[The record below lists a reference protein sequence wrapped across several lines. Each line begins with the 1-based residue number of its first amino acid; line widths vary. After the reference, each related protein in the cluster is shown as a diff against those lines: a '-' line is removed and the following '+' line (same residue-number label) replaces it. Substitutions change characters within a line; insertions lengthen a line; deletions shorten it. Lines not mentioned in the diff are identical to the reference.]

1 MDSRHLTPF
10 ERSLIGSPIGS
21 GPGHESPEQD
31 DLTRL
36 MEAEAYCRRLTETL
50 AVRKQI
56 DGFLGGAGRLDEI
69 GALLL
74 TIITTGHLF
83 AYNRA
88 IMLLTDPD
96 DGHIRGQ
103 AGIGTLSREE
113 AWELWAGILDEGPD
127 LERLV
132 SRAIEN
138 FRMHNQRIAP
148 LLETLDIPPGQEDP
162 AANGFRG
169 NTAVVLTRPSV
180 PDGSEWLFDILGTVE
195 VGVIPMWG
203 YHGHFGALV
212 VDNFASGRHV
222 NTEGIQVL
230 KGFVKPF
237 VSALEKALII
247 DRYEKKVVQLQ
258 EASARIEAQHEM
270 LLRMERKNTVG
281 RFAATLAHNL
291 LNPVVS
297 MSGHLGK
304 LQEAGSNG
312 RALRQLAE
320 ALYQDLRDLEKF
332 LGDFIS
338 QVQEEFPLRHYW
350 DLNHLIGEVISS
362 YRRFHNI
369 ITPNIIFNEGDIP
382 LVRVDYE
389 RITDSLSRLMG
400 IADLLMGGL
409 DGLTISTALEGSS
422 VLLRLR
428 TKGDLQVLSAEA
440 AGRIREEIR
449 YLKEY
454 LAEDEVKLNHE
465 GDGFTVEYRI

>member
-1 MDSRHLTPF
+1 MDSHHLTPF
-10 ERSLIGSPIGS
+10 ERSLIGSPTGS
-21 GPGHESPEQD
+21 GPGDESPEQD
-31 DLTRL
+31 VPTRL
-36 MEAEAYCRRLTETL
+36 MEAEASCRRLTETL

-88 IMLLTDPD
+88 IMLLTHPD
-96 DGHIRGQ
+96 NDHIKGH

-113 AWELWAGILDEGPD
+113 AWGLWAGILDEGPD

-138 FRMHNQRIAP
+138 FKMQNQRIAP
-148 LLETLDIPPGQEDP
+148 LLERLDIPPGQEDQ
-162 AANGFRG
+162 AARRFRG
-169 NTAVVLTRPSV
+169 NTSVVLTRPSV

-222 NTEGIQVL
+222 SAEGIKVL
-230 KGFVKPF
+230 EGFVKPF

-247 DRYEKKVVQLQ
+247 DGHEKKVVELQ
-258 EASARIEAQHEM
+258 EANARIEAQHEM

-281 RFAATLAHNL
+281 RFAATLAHKL

-304 LQEAGSNG
+304 LQEAGSND
-312 RALRQLAE
+312 RAQRQLIE

-338 QVQEEFPLRHYW
+338 QVQEEYPLRHYW

-369 ITPNIIFNEGDIP
+369 STPHIIFDEGDVP

-409 DGLTISTALEGSS
+409 EGLTISTAMEGSA

-428 TKGDLQVLSAEA
+428 TKGDFHVLSPEA
-440 AGRIREEIR
+440 AERISEEIR

-454 LAEDEVKLNHE
+454 LAEDDVILNQE
-465 GDGFTVEYRI
+465 GDGFTLVFRI